1 MLLAWWI
8 VLQLSDIMVA
18 RFIILLSLT
27 WEGAIDTTM
36 QSEKRMA
43 SPNTSRGDA
52 RSNPPTN
59 LADFSDRQAN
69 VALHQKTEQPQNS
82 ASGLIR
88 CIARKPQWCRP
99 QPPSLKFFFVE
110 SGARGLMQ
118 WVITVRV
125 QAHSN
130 IWYNLICSVP
140 LSFVMLRQNRV
151 FSNICVVYPVHL
163 KITKFYLN
171 AV

>member
-1 MLLAWWI
+1 
-8 VLQLSDIMVA
+8 MVA

-43 SPNTSRGDA
+43 SPHTSRGDV
-52 RSNPPTN
+52 RSNPPTH

-69 VALHQKTEQPQNS
+69 AAVHQKTAQPQNS

-99 QPPSLKFFFVE
+99 QPPSLKFVFVE
-110 SGARGLMQ
+110 SRARGLMQ
-118 WVITVRV
+118 SVITVRV

-130 IWYNLICSVP
+130 I
-140 LSFVMLRQNRV
+140 
-151 FSNICVVYPVHL
+151 
-163 KITKFYLN
+163 
-171 AV
+171 

>member
-1 MLLAWWI
+1 
-8 VLQLSDIMVA
+8 MVA

-27 WEGAIDTTM
+27 GEGAINTTM

-43 SPNTSRGDA
+43 SPNTSGGNV

-59 LADFSDRQAN
+59 LADFSDRQPNAA
-69 VALHQKTEQPQNS
+69 VHQKTAQPQNS

-99 QPPSLKFFFVE
+99 QPPSLKFVFVE

-118 WVITVRV
+118 WVIRVRV

-130 IWYNLICSVP
+130 I
-140 LSFVMLRQNRV
+140 
-151 FSNICVVYPVHL
+151 
-163 KITKFYLN
+163 
-171 AV
+171 

>member
-1 MLLAWWI
+1 
-8 VLQLSDIMVA
+8 
-18 RFIILLSLT
+18 
-27 WEGAIDTTM
+27 M

-43 SPNTSRGDA
+43 SPNTSRGDV
-52 RSNPPTN
+52 RSNPPTH

-69 VALHQKTEQPQNS
+69 AAVHQKTAQPQNS

-99 QPPSLKFFFVE
+99 QPPSLKFVFVE
-110 SGARGLMQ
+110 SRARGLMQ

-130 IWYNLICSVP
+130 I
-140 LSFVMLRQNRV
+140 
-151 FSNICVVYPVHL
+151 
-163 KITKFYLN
+163 
-171 AV
+171 

>member
-1 MLLAWWI
+1 
-8 VLQLSDIMVA
+8 MVA
-18 RFIILLSLT
+18 RFIILLSLS

-36 QSEKRMA
+36 QSEKRMG
-43 SPNTSRGDA
+43 SPNTSRGDV
-52 RSNPPTN
+52 RSNPPTH

-69 VALHQKTEQPQNS
+69 AAVHQKTAQPQNS

-88 CIARKPQWCRP
+88 CIARKPLWCRP
-99 QPPSLKFFFVE
+99 QPPSLKFVFVE

-130 IWYNLICSVP
+130 I
-140 LSFVMLRQNRV
+140 
-151 FSNICVVYPVHL
+151 
-163 KITKFYLN
+163 
-171 AV
+171 